1 MKTFRLLSG
10 ALAAALVALPALADD
25 PAPAAEPSPY
35 ILAKRIE
42 TALETTVRPML
53 RADGGDLE
61 LVDIKGHKVYVALK
75 GACSTC
81 PGASRT
87 LELVVGNALR
97 DAVDSRIEVI
107 PV

>member
-1 MKTFRLLSG
+1 MFHSP
-10 ALAAALVALPALADD
+10 PAS
-25 PAPAAEPSPY
+25 PEPSPY
-35 ILAKRIE
+35 ILSKRIE
-42 TALETTVRPML
+42 NALETTVRPML

-61 LVDIKGHKVYVALK
+61 LVDITAHKVFVALQ
-75 GACSTC
+75 GTCATC

-87 LELVVGNALR
+87 PQLVVENSLR